1 MRSSWCWSFL
11 SSPPAANRWIRYGRL
26 FAAIGGKRILAD
38 DTSCSRA
45 PNATAQ
51 CVFCM
56 LAQTTA
62 SSFSVATNALASP
75 IRPRWATMGPS
86 RRIEKLRA
94 RLKWGAGGTTP
105 IKPRGMHERT
115 YQRILGMLAY
125 HEVVRKQGA
134 GYARNY
140 RPDQHRAQLW
150 RQCRNRFAGLG
161 G

>member
-1 MRSSWCWSFL
+1 M
-11 SSPPAANRWIRYGRL
+11 ANHWIRYGDHLRL
-26 FAAIGGKRILAD
+26 LAES
-38 DTSCSRA
+38 TFWRPIPHVHVPRMPPPSACSVCSRK
-45 PNATAQ
+45 
-51 CVFCM
+51 
-56 LAQTTA
+56 
-62 SSFSVATNALASP
+62 
-75 IRPRWATMGPS
+75 RPRLLFQLPQMRWHHLSGHDGPPMGPS

>member
-1 MRSSWCWSFL
+1 VRSSWCWSFL

-75 IRPRWATMGPS
+75 IRPRWATDGTVASYREVARSAQMGSGRHYADQAARHARENVPTYFRDAGVS
-86 RRIEKLRA
+86 RGRA
-94 RLKWGAGGTTP
+94 KAGGGLRS
-105 IKPRGMHERT
+105 KL
-115 YQRILGMLAY
+115 Q
-125 HEVVRKQGA
+125 
-134 GYARNY
+134 ARSASC
-140 RPDQHRAQLW
+140 PTVA
-150 RQCRNRFAGLG
+150 AMPK
-161 G
+161 